1 MPYLLGTN
9 IPDNKSLY
17 IGLTKILGLNQQ
29 SAINICY
36 NLGFNKLIL
45 FKDLTTIQL
54 NRLQNFISQN
64 YIIQSLLKKN
74 KNLNIQRLMDNK
86 SYRGRRHIM
95 NLPVRG
101 QRTRTN
107 AQTVRKS
114 IK

>member
-17 IGLTKILGLNQQ
+17 IGLTKIYGLNKQT
-29 SAINICY
+29 ALNICY
-36 NLGFNKLIL
+36 NLGLNKLVL
-45 FKDLTTIQL
+45 VKDLTTIQL
-54 NRLQNFISQN
+54 NRLQKFISQN
-64 YIIQSLLKKN
+64 YAIQGILKKE
-74 KNLNIQRLMDNK
+74 KNLTIQRIIDNK
-86 SYRGRRHIM
+86 SYRGKRHIM

-107 AQTVRKS
+107 ANTVRKG

>member
-17 IGLTKILGLNQQ
+17 TGLTKIYGINHQTA
-29 SAINICY
+29 SNICY
-36 NLGFNKLIL
+36 NLGINKLIL

-54 NRLQNFISQN
+54 NRIQKFISQN
-64 YIIQSLLKKN
+64 YTIQSILKKE
-74 KNLNIQRLMDNK
+74 KNLTIQRLIDNK
-86 SYRGRRHIM
+86 SYRGKRHIM